1 MTFDSVVEY
10 SAAWTRPEFHSVE
23 MECLPTAVAR
33 EVWGHAPQNHYR
45 QSITGSRDTLT
56 IPGQNYSSPLP
67 PVRVS
72 RDTLTILGQRSWSA
86 TKTQWSINFLCW
98 SKCEKHGDHSYWIVS
113 CPDAMHVHMRGS
125 GYTSPNP
132 LACFR
137 M

>member
-1 MTFDSVVEY
+1 MKCIWHET
-10 SAAWTRPEFHSVE
+10 P
-23 MECLPTAVAR
+23 
-33 EVWGHAPQNHYR
+33 R
-45 QSITGSRDTLT
+45 QGST
-56 IPGQNYSSPLP
+56 N
-67 PVRVS
+67 
-72 RDTLTILGQRSWSA
+72 TLTILGQYWDKYHPPPPRPPPPSEYPRIQRYSDHSRTKLYIPRYSDYPGTKISWST